1 MDSSSI
7 SMAINGPNCVL
18 LTFDTIEFA
27 PGQELIREI
36 RDEIRE
42 KRLDVVLDASK
53 LGHGILAF
61 VVGATSA
68 VGYAV
73 VGLIDHVIERI
84 KAWGC

>member
-18 LTFDTIEFA
+18 LTFDTIEFT
-27 PGQELIREI
+27 PGQELISEI
-36 RDEIRE
+36 KDEIRE
-42 KRLDVVLDASK
+42 KRLDVVLDASRFA
-53 LGHGILAF
+53 HGILAF
-61 VVGATSA
+61 VVGTASA

-84 KAWGC
+84 KSWGC